1 MTQIIETATIQTGK
15 KWSNSITGFKAQ
27 EIVMQG
33 NVTSVCER
41 SNASQGILLQQN
53 QGANFFTFQGSG
65 IAPLT
70 NNFAES
76 KSWSFVQ

>member
-1 MTQIIETATIQTGK
+1 
-15 KWSNSITGFKAQ
+15 
-27 EIVMQG
+27 MQG

-53 QGANFFTFQGSG
+53 QWANFFTFQGSG

-76 KSWSFVQ
+76 KSWSFVQW